1 MIRAFVMINVE
12 VGKIAHVV
20 EELKRIQN
28 IENIAVV
35 AGEFD
40 IIVRVRVQ
48 SLEDLFEV
56 TEKIHK
62 INGIERTTTHVV
74 EKEVSSE

>member
-1 MIRAFVMINVE
+1 MINVE